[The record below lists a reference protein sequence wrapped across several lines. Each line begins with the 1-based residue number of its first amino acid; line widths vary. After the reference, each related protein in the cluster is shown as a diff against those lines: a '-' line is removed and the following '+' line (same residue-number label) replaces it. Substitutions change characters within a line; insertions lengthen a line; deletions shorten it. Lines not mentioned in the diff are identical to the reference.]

1 VNIKK
6 QQGMSTLGILMAVV
20 LVVSAM
26 LLAMKLVP
34 LYINDYAIAKAVA
47 SLQEDEGLYGKTKSE
62 IRGTLRRRLT
72 ADYTDGLAD
81 ESIQIEKKKG
91 IMTIDVVY
99 ESRVSV
105 VYNLDIV
112 ASFAHHLEKKK

>member
-34 LYINDYAIAKAVA
+34 LYINDYAIAKAVT
-47 SLQEDEGLYGKTKSE
+47 SLQEVEGLYGKTKSE
-62 IRGTLRRRLT
+62 IRSTLRRKLT
-72 ADYTDGLAD
+72 ADYTDDLTN
-81 ESIQIEKKKG
+81 ESIQIEKRKG

-99 ESRVSV
+99 EARVSV

>member
-62 IRGTLRRRLT
+62 IRNTLRRRLT
-72 ADYTDGLAD
+72 ADYTDDLAD
-81 ESIQIEKKKG
+81 ESIQIERKKG
-91 IMTIDVVY
+91 TMTIDVVY

-112 ASFAHHLEKKK
+112 ASFAHHLEKTK

>member
-1 VNIKK
+1 MNHKK

-34 LYINDYAIAKAVA
+34 LYINDYAIAKAIA
-47 SLQEDEGLYGKTKSE
+47 SLQEEENLYAKTRGQ
-62 IRGTLRRRLT
+62 IRSIVRRKLA
-72 ADYTDGLAD
+72 ADYTDGLED
-81 ESIQIEKKKG
+81 ESFQIEKRKG
-91 IMTIDVVY
+91 TITIDVNY

-105 VYNLDIV
+105 VSNLDIV
-112 ASFAHHLEKKK
+112 AKFSHHLEKTK